1 MYTEILAFITRLNG
15 ISGTCCTRDGY
26 SVSKPLI
33 RNTTGRYTIH
43 IANIGGQGFPN
54 SWFAADGNNA
64 VPRTRSGSR
73 IWIRPRIRIGI
84 RIWLWCSLI
93 S

>member
-1 MYTEILAFITRLNG
+1 MYTEILAFVTWLNG
-15 ISGTCCTRDGY
+15 ISGICCTRDGY
-26 SVSKPLI
+26 SASKPLI
-33 RNTTGRYTIH
+33 RNTTSRHTIH

-54 SWFAADGNNA
+54 LWFTADGNNA
-64 VPRTRSGSR
+64 IPRTRSRSR
-73 IWIRPRIRIGI
+73 IWIGVRIGVRI